1 MTRRLA
7 WLLLSVLL
15 LAAWAC
21 NSRPTAQVPTTAAT
35 TVTED
40 DLQGPNLFEE
50 VAASSGLDFTYRNGE
65 DVSPHLSILESL
77 GGGVALIDFDG
88 DGLLDVFVTGG
99 GFFDGPDKKQIKGH
113 PCKLYKNLGNGKFKD
128 VTAEVGLDRI
138 DFYTHGATV
147 GDYDRDGHPDLLV

>member
-65 DVSPHLSILESL
+65 DVSPHLSILEAL
-77 GGGVALIDFDG
+77 GGGVALIDYDG

-99 GFFDGPDKKQIKGH
+99 GFFDGPDKKQIKGY
-113 PCKLYKNLGNGKFKD
+113 PSRLYKNLGNFKFKD
-128 VTAEVGLDRI
+128 VTKEAGLDHPL
-138 DFYTHGATV
+138 FYTHGVAV
-147 GDYDRDGHPDLLV
+147 ADFDCDGW